1 MRLQKIL
8 YTMQR
13 AKVHRKAADT
23 WLVCVRPAAKYRNVR
38 QSNVCG
44 SYSIQIGR
52 TVSFPT
58 PTALVPHFLAF
69 SLSSFLPLR
78 SFHFLLSFWPKTDSG
93 HGGSGATAA
102 RPFCM
107 PRVPC
112 HTRQQARKSNFHR
125 ETYYTPPSRVYRA
138 SSEAYT
144 VQGEEGGRALSRG
157 HRFEKREKSVASG
170 NFAAHCDWRLDKRR
184 RHTHPFIVLTISREI
199 SLIVVKYDCCSLA
212 SNRCSFE

>member
-1 MRLQKIL
+1 MFDNRMSVAHIPFRSDVQFRFPLPPLL
-8 YTMQR
+8 Y
-13 AKVHRKAADT
+13 
-23 WLVCVRPAAKYRNVR
+23 PIF
-38 QSNVCG
+38 S
-44 SYSIQIGR
+44 
-52 TVSFPT
+52 P
-58 PTALVPHFLAF
+58 

-93 HGGSGATAA
+93 HGGSGATAG

-157 HRFEKREKSVASG
+157 HIGSKKEKKASPLETLPHIVIGDWTKGAATHILLLFLRFREKY
-170 NFAAHCDWRLDKRR
+170 L
-184 RHTHPFIVLTISREI
+184 
-199 SLIVVKYDCCSLA
+199 
-212 SNRCSFE
+212 